1 MKKIKYLALISA
13 LAITVTACG
22 GSKDKST
29 TTSSYSNSA
38 NHKTSDYTIDI
49 PEYGNSDSPAT
60 YDNTISEDCAPKSSS
75 TSSDEGVKDMSD
87 NSAASSDSDSG
98 SDSGSASN
106 SSSGKN
112 TGSSGST
119 KENSINIDND
129 KYEQKLI
136 SSYNLTYQ
144 TKDLDASIDC
154 ISKKVT
160 AYKGYIEYSDS
171 KSGKNRNAT
180 YTIRI
185 PKDKVAEFFKDTKE
199 IGELMSRSESTE
211 DVTLNYYDAKTYV
224 ETLRVKHDR
233 LLELLK
239 KATKLEDIVKLEHEI
254 SDVEYQINKYES
266 QLKVLDNKVDYATIN
281 LSIKEV
287 TNIEP
292 VEGDGYW
299 KNLGKE
305 FMSSLSGFG
314 EFFTGL
320 FYGIIVSSPYL
331 LFFAVIIFILIK
343 LIKRRIRKSKQRK
356 MEQMEKYQQIQQMQQ
371 SMSSTDTEDE

>member
-1 MKKIKYLALISA
+1 MKKMKYLALISA

-29 TTSSYSNSA
+29 TSSYSSSVN
-38 NHKTSDYTIDI
+38 NKTSDYSIDI
-49 PEYGNSDSPAT
+49 PEYGNSDSLAAN
-60 YDNTISEDCAPKSSS
+60 DNTLSDDCAPKSSS
-75 TSSDEGVKDMSD
+75 TNSAEGVMDMSD
-87 NSAASSDSDSG
+87 DSAASSPSDSDS
-98 SDSGSASN
+98 DSSGN
-106 SSSGKN
+106 SSSGNNKVE
-112 TGSSGST
+112 SVST
-119 KENSINIDND
+119 KENKINIDND

-136 SSYNLTYQ
+136 STYNLTYQ

-239 KATKLEDIVKLEHEI
+239 KATELEDIVKLEHEI

-266 QLKVLDNKVDYATIN
+266 QLKLLDNRVDYATIS

-314 EFFTGL
+314 EFFAGL
-320 FYGIIVSSPYL
+320 FYVFIVSSPYL
-331 LFFAVIIFILIK
+331 LFFAVIIIIFIK
-343 LIKRRIRKSKQRK
+343 LIKRRIRKNRQRK
-356 MEQMEKYQQIQQMQQ
+356 IDKEK
-371 SMSSTDTEDE
+371 